1 MNTICKDCLL
11 HTTSFLTFRDILNLY
26 LTSKQFNSSLQ
37 PVHKKALLIQ
47 KQFRHYLKGKKKR
60 ENLLYRYCTKLY
72 NFKPFVI
79 SRIFDCSSLYRYKK
93 NNRDFINKVI
103 LHLTVIHNRSE
114 EDETDSTLLTT
125 TQTDLFKYVL
135 MYEKIIGVDV
145 LKMLLRTLTI
155 GQLAFVRS

>member
-1 MNTICKDCLL
+1 MNTLYQHCLL
-11 HTTSFLTFRDILNLY
+11 HMTSFLTFRDTLNLY
-26 LTSKQFNSSLQ
+26 ITSKQFNSCLR
-37 PVHKKALLIQ
+37 PVHKKALVIQ
-47 KQFRHYLKGKKKR
+47 KQFTHYLKGKKNR

-79 SRIFDCSSLYRYKK
+79 SRIFDSSSLYRYKK

-125 TQTDLFKYVL
+125 AQKDLFTYVL

-145 LKMLLRTLTI
+145 LKMLLGTLTI
-155 GQLAFVRS
+155 GQLAYVR